1 MIRPTVDFATGLFG
15 WELFLCLNLLLVLL
29 LLRLLVQ
36 RRRLLLLLLLL
47 LLVQRRRLLLFLL
60 LLLLVQRRRLLLL
73 LLLLPFVQRRRLF
86 ADVTTMQ
93 SQLQPRTYHVDSHRV
108 DAEMNHIVASCVS
121 AIQSLL
127 RKLRSYGHLTRV
139 DDRSRFYAP
148 FNDTFALCVST
159 TEVVSTRIA
168 AIVS

>member
-1 MIRPTVDFATGLFG
+1 MK
-15 WELFLCLNLLLVLL
+15 
-29 LLRLLVQ
+29 
-36 RRRLLLLLLLL
+36 
-47 LLVQRRRLLLFLL
+47 
-60 LLLLVQRRRLLLL
+60 
-73 LLLLPFVQRRRLF
+73 
-86 ADVTTMQ
+86 
-93 SQLQPRTYHVDSHRV
+93 SQLQPMTYHVDSHRV

-159 TEVVSTRIA
+159 TEVVSTQIA

>member
-47 LLVQRRRLLLFLL
+47 PL
-60 LLLLVQRRRLLLL
+60 
-73 LLLLPFVQRRRLF
+73 VQRRRLF

-121 AIQSLL
+121 SIQSIL
-127 RKLRSYGHLTRV
+127 RNNPTL
-139 DDRSRFYAP
+139 
-148 FNDTFALCVST
+148 FALPQHLP
-159 TEVVSTRIA
+159 
-168 AIVS
+168 AIIWLHET